1 VSLAIILMGLESI
14 EPLVPMPRRLLLLV
28 ATLAGGTSVLVAT
41 GAAAQTVSGTVRAGG
56 GAGPLPQTTI
66 VLTTEDGTLVR
77 GVVTGDDGA
86 YTLRA
91 PAPGRYRVKVR
102 RIGFSP
108 DSSAVLVLAS
118 GSSASFS
125 PTLRPYATRLAS
137 MKVRATGSCVASGSA
152 GGATVRLWNDVEAAL
167 TATAIATQ
175 PSGDTH
181 LAFMLRRFART
192 VDPTTSLVLQQRS
205 ADLQTT
211 DAYASLPAESL
222 VREGF
227 IRPGRDSTTYAA
239 PDART
244 LASDAFVREHCFYAT
259 PGDSAHANDVG
270 LGFRPVKRDRAED
283 VEGVLWV
290 DTATAEL
297 RSLEYRYT
305 GRFAA
310 ASLGLGGP
318 SGRVDYARVGR
329 GAWIV
334 QHWVVR
340 VPVAGQTVNLQAQDT
355 SAKRSSHFVA
365 LYESGGDVLRTY
377 LARGDSILPMPASVT
392 GQVADSTR
400 TPLGGARGVRVT
412 LASRADSSPARTIVT
427 DSTGAYEFDDV
438 APGDYVVRMASA
450 RFDTLGIAMPD
461 RAVHVESGARAW
473 LASAIPSLPTIV
485 HGICAA
491 TGVRPG
497 VVLHGAVTDPATH
510 APIPGAM
517 VSVTWRDSTAS
528 GRTVGWTHVT
538 DSTGT
543 YVACGIPAS
552 DSLRMTVRVGDARY
566 ATTLLTMPHPVQRYD
581 VASRDLANSASLL
594 VSLVDAKGRAI
605 PAGEVR
611 LDSGAW
617 VRGSAKAPIRL
628 AGLAGGSHV
637 LEARAEGGATH
648 AWSVRLHTG
657 RAVSTTLSLAP
668 RGAKTELEAVRV
680 VAAAPSRFEKH
691 RASGMGHYIDAS
703 QIAARGYPSF
713 IDLLRTVPGVR
724 VVASQVDGSVSGS
737 HWELEMRGAN
747 LLPSY
752 LGGAGASPSYVNTM
766 PDRVAMTGNRCP
778 VVIYL
783 DGAQVYFPKDVPTSD
798 VLQSLVSTKEIAG
811 IEVYNS
817 SATIPTEYAS
827 RDAVCGVIAVWT
839 GAKSDDGSRTDGGK

>member
-1 VSLAIILMGLESI
+1 M
-14 EPLVPMPRRLLLLV
+14 
-28 ATLAGGTSVLVAT
+28 SVLVAT
-41 GAAAQTVSGTVRAGG
+41 GAAAQTVSGTVRADGA
-56 GAGPLPQTTI
+56 AGPLPQTTI
-66 VLTTEDGTLVR
+66 VLTTDDGTLVR

-102 RIGFSP
+102 RIGFAP

-118 GSSASFS
+118 GANASFS
-125 PTLRPYATRLAS
+125 PTLRSYATRLAS
-137 MKVRATGSCVASGSA
+137 MKVRATGRCVASGSA
-152 GGATVRLWNDVEAAL
+152 GGATARLWNDVQAAL

-239 PDART
+239 PDAGT
-244 LASDAFVREHCFYAT
+244 LASDVFVREHCFYAT

-270 LGFRPVKRDRAED
+270 LGFRPVKRGRADD

-297 RSLEYRYT
+297 RSLEYHYT

-340 VPVAGQTVNLQAQDT
+340 VPVPGRTVNLQNAQDST
-355 SAKRSSHFVA
+355 GTRTGHFVA

-438 APGDYVVRMASA
+438 APGDYVVRMASV

-461 RAVHVESGARAW
+461 RDVHVESGARAW

-491 TGVRPG
+491 TGARPG
-497 VVLHGAVTDPATH
+497 VVLHGVVTDPATR
-510 APIPGAM
+510 APIPGAV
-517 VSVTWRDSTAS
+517 VSVTWRDGTAG
-528 GRTVGWTHVT
+528 GRMVGWTHVT
-538 DSTGT
+538 DSTGA

-552 DSLRMTVRVGDARY
+552 DSLRMTVRMGDARY
-566 ATTLLTMPHPVQRYD
+566 ATTLHTTSHPVQRYD
-581 VASRDLANSASLL
+581 VASRELANSASLL
-594 VSLVDAKGRAI
+594 VSLVDAKGRAV

-611 LDSGAW
+611 VDSGAW
-617 VRGSAKAPIRL
+617 VRGSAKAPIHL

-637 LEARAEGGATH
+637 LEARAVGGATH

-657 RAVSTTLSLAP
+657 RSVSTTLSLAP
-668 RGAKTELEAVRV
+668 KGAKTELEAVRV

-724 VVASQVDGSVSGS
+724 VVASQVDGSLSGS
-737 HWELEMRGAN
+737 HWELEMRGTN

-752 LGGAGASPSYVNTM
+752 AAKPGAAAVPSYVNSV
-766 PDRVAMTGNRCP
+766 PDQVGMTGNRCK
-778 VVIYL
+778 VEIYL
-783 DGAQVYFPKDVPTSD
+783 DGAQVYFPKDIPTSD

-817 SATIPTEYAS
+817 SATIPAEYAS
-827 RDAVCGVIAVWT
+827 MDAVCGVIAVWT
-839 GAKSDDGSRTDGGK
+839 GGKRDDGSRNDAGK